1 MANEKTL
8 ILVKPDGVQRGIA
21 GQVIA
26 RLEATGLRIAGM
38 KLLQL
43 SDGLAAEHYGE
54 HQGKPFYPGLVSFI
68 TSGPV
73 VAICLDGPNA
83 IAIARKVM
91 GSTNPAEAAPGTVR
105 GDLAIDIGRNVIHGS
120 ANEEDAAREVAL
132 YFSDAE
138 LVDYIRAI
146 DGWIVE

>member
-38 KLLQL
+38 KLLQI

-54 HQGKPFYPGLVSFI
+54 HEGKPFYPGLVAFI

-91 GSTNPAEAAPGTVR
+91 GSTNPAEADPGTVR

-120 ANEEDAAREVAL
+120 ANEADAAREVAL
-132 YFSDAE
+132 YFSDVE
-138 LVDYIRAI
+138 LVDYARAI

>member
-8 ILVKPDGVQRGIA
+8 ILVKPDGVQRGLA
-21 GQVIA
+21 GVVIS

-38 KLLQL
+38 KLLQI
-43 SDGLAAEHYGE
+43 SDELAASHYGE
-54 HQGKPFYPGLVSFI
+54 HVGKPFYSGLVGFI

-73 VAICLDGPNA
+73 VAICLEGPNA
-83 IAIARKVM
+83 ISISRKVM
-91 GSTNPAEAAPGTVR
+91 GSTNPAEATPGTVR

-132 YFSDAE
+132 YFGEDE
-138 LVDYIRAI
+138 LVDYARAI
-146 DGWIVE
+146 DDWIVE

>member
-21 GQVIA
+21 GEVIS
-26 RLEATGLRIAGM
+26 RLEATGLRVAGM
-38 KLLQL
+38 KLLQI
-43 SDGLAAEHYGE
+43 SDELAASHYGE
-54 HQGKPFYPGLVSFI
+54 HEGKPFYPGLVGFI

-83 IAIARKVM
+83 IAISRKVM

-120 ANEEDAAREVAL
+120 ANAADAAREVAL
-132 YFSDAE
+132 YFSDDE
-138 LVDYIRAI
+138 LVDYSRAI
-146 DGWIVE
+146 DEWIVE

>member
-21 GQVIA
+21 GVVIS

-38 KLLQL
+38 KLLQI
-43 SDGLAAEHYGE
+43 SDELAASHYGE
-54 HQGKPFYPGLVSFI
+54 HVGKPFYPGLVGFI

-73 VAICLDGPNA
+73 VAICLEGPNA
-83 IAIARKVM
+83 ISISRKVM
-91 GSTNPAEAAPGTVR
+91 GSTNPAEATPGTVR

-132 YFSDAE
+132 YFGEDE
-138 LVDYIRAI
+138 LIDYVRAI
-146 DGWIVE
+146 DDWMVE

>member
-21 GQVIA
+21 GVVIS

-38 KLLQL
+38 KLLQI
-43 SDGLAAEHYGE
+43 SDELAASHYGE
-54 HQGKPFYPGLVSFI
+54 HVGKPFYSGLVGFI

-73 VAICLDGPNA
+73 VAICLEGPNA
-83 IAIARKVM
+83 ISISRKVM
-91 GSTNPAEAAPGTVR
+91 GSTNPAEATPGTVR

-132 YFSDAE
+132 YFGEGE
-138 LVDYIRAI
+138 LVDYARAI
-146 DGWIVE
+146 DDWIVE

>member
-38 KLLQL
+38 KLLQI
-43 SDGLAAEHYGE
+43 SDDLAAEHYGE
-54 HQGKPFYPGLVSFI
+54 HDGKPFYPGLVAFI

-73 VAICLDGPNA
+73 IAICLDGPNA
-83 IAIARKVM
+83 ISIARKVM
-91 GSTNPAEAAPGTVR
+91 GSTNPAEATPGTVR
-105 GDLAIDIGRNVIHGS
+105 GDLAINIGRNVIHGS
-120 ANEEDAAREVAL
+120 ANEKDAVREVAL
-132 YFSDAE
+132 YFRNDE
-138 LVDYIRAI
+138 LVDYTRGI
-146 DGWIVE
+146 DGWIIE

>member
-38 KLLQL
+38 KLLQI

>member
-1 MANEKTL
+1 MPSNSYR
-8 ILVKPDGVQRGIA
+8 IRFRRIPYISLVVLLNSHD
-21 GQVIA
+21 
-26 RLEATGLRIAGM
+26 LRRPRPE
-38 KLLQL
+38 LLQI

-54 HQGKPFYPGLVSFI
+54 HEGKPFYPGLVAFI

-83 IAIARKVM
+83 IATARKVM
-91 GSTNPAEAAPGTVR
+91 GSTNPAEADPGTVR

-132 YFSDAE
+132 YFSDVE
-138 LVDYIRAI
+138 LVDYARAI

>member
-21 GQVIA
+21 GVVIS

-38 KLLQL
+38 KLLQI
-43 SDGLAAEHYGE
+43 SDELAASHYGE
-54 HQGKPFYPGLVSFI
+54 HVGKPFYSGLVGFI

-73 VAICLDGPNA
+73 VAICLEGPNA
-83 IAIARKVM
+83 ISISRKVM
-91 GSTNPAEAAPGTVR
+91 GSTNPAEATPGTVR

-132 YFSDAE
+132 YFGE
-138 LVDYIRAI
+138 HEIIDYARAI
-146 DGWIVE
+146 DDWIVE

>member
-1 MANEKTL
+1 
-8 ILVKPDGVQRGIA
+8 
-21 GQVIA
+21 
-26 RLEATGLRIAGM
+26 
-38 KLLQL
+38 
-43 SDGLAAEHYGE
+43 EHE
-54 HQGKPFYPGLVSFI
+54 GKPFYPGLVAFI

-91 GSTNPAEAAPGTVR
+91 GSTNPAEADPGTVR

-132 YFSDAE
+132 YFSDDE
-138 LVDYIRAI
+138 LVDYTRAI
-146 DGWIVE
+146 DGWIIE

>member
-21 GQVIA
+21 GQVIG

-38 KLLQL
+38 KLLQI
-43 SDGLAAEHYGE
+43 SDELAAEHYGE
-54 HQGKPFYPGLVSFI
+54 HVGKPFYSGLVAFI

-83 IAIARKVM
+83 IAIARKAM
-91 GSTNPAEAAPGTVR
+91 GSTNPAEADPGTVR

-132 YFSDAE
+132 YFSDVE
-138 LVDYIRAI
+138 LVDYARAI

>member
-26 RLEATGLRIAGM
+26 RLEATGLRIVGM
-38 KLLQL
+38 KLLQI

-54 HQGKPFYPGLVSFI
+54 HEGKPFYPGLVAFI

-91 GSTNPAEAAPGTVR
+91 GSTNPAEADPGTVR

-132 YFSDAE
+132 YFSDVD
-138 LVDYIRAI
+138 LVDYTRAI

>member
-38 KLLQL
+38 KLLQI
-43 SDGLAAEHYGE
+43 SDDLAAEHYGE
-54 HQGKPFYPGLVSFI
+54 HDGKPFYPGLVAFI

-91 GSTNPAEAAPGTVR
+91 GSTNPAEADPGTVR

-132 YFSDAE
+132 YFSDVE
-138 LVDYIRAI
+138 LVDYARAI

>member
-38 KLLQL
+38 KLLQI

-54 HQGKPFYPGLVSFI
+54 HEGKPFYPGLVAFI

-91 GSTNPAEAAPGTVR
+91 GSTNPAEADPGTVR

-132 YFSDAE
+132 YFSDVD
-138 LVDYIRAI
+138 LVDYTRAI